1 MTAPH
6 SPPESPAPLRY
17 TQLAP
22 LSDEALMAHLQA
34 GRQDALAVL
43 FDRYHRLVLGV
54 ALRILRDSGEAEDLM
69 QAVFLEIFQSAAH
82 FDPAKGSTRVWLMQY
97 AYHRSFN
104 RRQYL
109 AHRGIYEHLDE
120 IPEEK
125 YPAAVSSNALSVQE
139 SARLVQQALGH
150 LTKMQR
156 KILEMAFYEGL
167 TMREIAQR
175 TGESFFS
182 VRHFYYR
189 GLEKLRSML
198 CDDETRLRTTSAA
211 RKEVPDA

>member
-1 MTAPH
+1 MA
-6 SPPESPAPLRY
+6 
-17 TQLAP
+17 QLQVGG
-22 LSDEALMAHLQA
+22 H
-34 GRQDALAVL
+34 DALAVL

-82 FDPAKGSTRVWLMQY
+82 FDPAKGTLKVWLMQY

-104 RRQYL
+104 RRKYL

-120 IPEEK
+120 TPEEK
-125 YPAAVSSNALSVQE
+125 YPAAVSSNALSAQE
-139 SARLVQQALGH
+139 SACLVQQALGH
-150 LTKMQR
+150 LSKMQR

-167 TMREIAQR
+167 TMHEIAQK
-175 TGESFFS
+175 TGESFGS

-189 GLEKLRSML
+189 GLDKLRSTL
-198 CDDETRLRTTSAA
+198 CDEGTSSRTTSAA

>member
-1 MTAPH
+1 
-6 SPPESPAPLRY
+6 
-17 TQLAP
+17 
-22 LSDEALMAHLQA
+22 MAHLQA
-34 GRQDALAVL
+34 GCQDALAVL

-82 FDPAKGSTRVWLMQY
+82 FDPAKGSTKVWLMQY
-97 AYHRSFN
+97 AYHRSFS
-104 RRQYL
+104 RRKYL
-109 AHRGIYEHLDE
+109 TYRGIYERLDE

-139 SARLVQQALGH
+139 SARLVQQALGC

-156 KILEMAFYEGL
+156 KIVEMAFYEGL
-167 TMREIAQR
+167 TMHEIAQK
-175 TGESFFS
+175 TGESFGS

-189 GLEKLRSML
+189 GMDKLRSML
-198 CDDETRLRTTSAA
+198 CDDETSSPTASAA
-211 RKEVPDA
+211 RKEVSDAQS